1 MTKVFINAEISE
13 RHIEKIRSG
22 FPNVEVVPGP
32 GKELPEGTEIVISWG
47 DNFPSH
53 WPEQPG
59 LKWVHAL
66 TAGVDAFLVPGI
78 LEGRVRLTNS
88 RGIHGIPMAEHC
100 FAMMLSFNRGIA
112 KFVRNQQQKK
122 WDHNVTLTELHGK
135 TLGIVGLGSIGMEI
149 ARLGSAFGMR
159 VLGVKR
165 TPGQPTEGV
174 SRVVSYE
181 GLDMVLK
188 ESDYIVLT
196 VPLTQETR
204 DLIGKRELELMNS
217 HAVLINLARGEV
229 VDEPALV
236 TALETKEIAGA
247 GLDVYCQEPLP
258 AESPLWQLDNCLVSP
273 HRAALSPHYVE
284 RAIDL
289 FCRNLEAYLN
299 DEPLPTQIDPSRG
312 Y

>member
-1 MTKVFINAEISE
+1 MTKIFINAEISE

-22 FPNVEVVPGP
+22 FAGVEVVPGP
-32 GKELPEGTEIVISWG
+32 GKDLPEGTEIVISWG
-47 DNFPSH
+47 DNFSDQ
-53 WPEQPG
+53 WARQPG
-59 LKWVHAL
+59 VKWVHAL

-78 LEGRVRLTNS
+78 TDGKVLLTNS

-100 FAMMLSFNRGIA
+100 FAMILSFSRGIA
-112 KFVRNQQQKK
+112 KFVRNQQQQK

-135 TLGIVGLGSIGMEI
+135 TLGVVGLGSIGMEI
-149 ARLGSAFGMR
+149 ARIGSAFGMR

-165 TPGQPTEGV
+165 TPGQPSEGV

-181 GLDMVLK
+181 GLEMVLK
-188 ESDYIVLT
+188 ESDYVVLT
-196 VPLTQETR
+196 VPLTEETKNF
-204 DLIGKRELELMNS
+204 IGKRELELMNS

-236 TALETKEIAGA
+236 EALEKKEIAGA

-258 AESPLWQLDNCLVSP
+258 EDSPFWRLDNCLVSP
-273 HRAALSPHYVE
+273 HRAAISPHYVE

-289 FCRNLEAYLN
+289 FCRNLESYLVG
-299 DEPLPTQIDPSRG
+299 EQLPTGIDPAKG